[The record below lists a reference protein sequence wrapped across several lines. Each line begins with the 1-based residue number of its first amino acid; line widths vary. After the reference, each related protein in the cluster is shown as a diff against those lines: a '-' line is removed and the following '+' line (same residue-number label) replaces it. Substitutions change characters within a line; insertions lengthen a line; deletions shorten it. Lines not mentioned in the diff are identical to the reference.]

1 MLPHTPAG
9 DTHLSTT
16 EVLTCDLYEPD
27 GGLLGRGTCRVHAEP
42 DGTCTIAAVLDQPG
56 HIVTRALLGPV
67 EDVRVQLPGTVVL
80 PAHIERIFFDPRQG
94 RTCLL
99 RVVGEP

>member
-9 DTHLSTT
+9 NAQPNTT

-27 GGLLGRGTCRVHAEP
+27 GRPLGRGTCRVHAEP
-42 DGTCTIAAVLDQPG
+42 DGTCTVTAVLNQPG

-67 EDVRVQLPGTVVL
+67 EDVQLQLPGAVLL
-80 PAHIERIFFDPRQG
+80 PAHIEDIFFDPHQG

-99 RVVGEP
+99 RVVDSL